1 MTEYEQKE
9 SEMYAKQL
17 LDNPVFVKLL
27 DEINKGINRD
37 MDIVKRDDLAGM
49 QALVLLRQASTKI
62 ITYIVTE
69 AESGKI
75 TEFNAKP
82 KRGLFNRA

>member
-1 MTEYEQKE
+1 MGELEQKE
-9 SEMYAKQL
+9 REYNAKQL
-17 LDNPVFVKLL
+17 LANPIFMELL
-27 DEINKGINRD
+27 EEINKGVNRD
-37 MDIVKRDDLAGM
+37 MDMVKPDDLKGM

-75 TEFNAKP
+75 TEFNAKT
-82 KRGLFNRA
+82 KRKLFSF